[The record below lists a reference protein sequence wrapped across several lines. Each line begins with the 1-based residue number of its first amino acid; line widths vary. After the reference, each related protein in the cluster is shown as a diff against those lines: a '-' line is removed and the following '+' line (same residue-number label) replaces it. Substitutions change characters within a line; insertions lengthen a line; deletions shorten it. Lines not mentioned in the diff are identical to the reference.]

1 MMTLNEYQELAQRT
15 SRKDMAHRDHIF
27 NGVMGLCGEAGEVID
42 LVKKHA
48 FQDGRAI
55 KDSMRDELGD
65 VLWYVA
71 ETAAAMGL
79 SLEEIAQYNIS
90 KLRRRY
96 PDGFEPDRSLYRDE
110 DPEV

>member
-1 MMTLNEYQELAQRT
+1 MTLNEYQELAQRT
-15 SRKDMAHRDHIF
+15 SRTDMAHRDHIF

-48 FQDGRAI
+48 FQDGREI
-55 KDSMRDELGD
+55 KNALRDELGD
-65 VLWYVA
+65 VMWYIA
-71 ETAAAMGL
+71 ETASAVGL
-79 SLEEIAQYNIS
+79 SMEEIAEYNIS

-96 PDGFEPDRSLYRDE
+96 PDGFAADRSMFRDE